1 MRSNQL
7 HGRATA
13 PGPGREPADAWLWH
27 YLVERSPDAVAVL
40 RGADHL
46 LEYANQSFCE
56 LAGQPSERLISCT
69 FAEAFRD
76 LSRTPHTILDRVYA
90 TGQPEASPDHECP
103 TFGQGVRYVRY
114 AAWPLPESPGR
125 VRGVILTARDVTD
138 RALARQELSR
148 LARDL
153 RALDERL
160 VAANARERDQAE
172 KATRQKAEFDALLE
186 TLAEGVLIADG
197 RGRLLMMNAAARTVL
212 GVSDKGIH
220 DVDHLQRLDARRPD
234 GSSLPADDRPLA
246 RAMRGEVFSEYEL
259 LHVRPDGETRRVV
272 ACGTSVRNDG
282 GDVSLAT
289 VVFRDVT
296 DLHRL
301 AQRREECLAL
311 ISHDLRG
318 PLTSI
323 VFSAQALKRSIERTH
338 APEDV
343 RTVGRIVANADRMTS
358 MIGEL
363 LEASSLEGPSGR
375 QRFVPCDLAE
385 VVAGVVE
392 RMDDALRRRIRVEAP
407 DRSYPVLGDPE
418 RLERAV
424 ANLVANA
431 LKYSPGETEVL
442 VSLAKGEGD
451 VSVEVVDRGIGIAK
465 ADLPKLFE
473 RYYRAPIDKRIGGL
487 GLGLYIALL
496 ITEAHRGRIVVESEL
511 GRGSSFRIVLPRSPD
526 AGP

>member
-13 PGPGREPADAWLWH
+13 QRPEREAADAWLWH

-56 LAGQPSERLISCT
+56 LAGQPSERLLSCA
-69 FAEAFRD
+69 FADAFRD
-76 LSRTPHTILDRVYA
+76 LSRTPHSILDRVYA
-90 TGQPEASPDHECP
+90 TGQPEASLDHEHRIV
-103 TFGQGVRYVRY
+103 GEGIRYVRY
-114 AAWPLPESPGR
+114 AAWPVPESPGR
-125 VRGVILTARDVTD
+125 GRGVILTAKDVTD
-138 RALARQELSR
+138 DVLARQELSR
-148 LARDL
+148 FARDV
-153 RALDERL
+153 RALGEQL
-160 VAANARERDQAE
+160 VAASVREREQAE
-172 KATRQKAEFDALLE
+172 EAARQKTEFDALLE
-186 TLAEGVLIADG
+186 TLAEGILITDG

-212 GVSDKGIH
+212 GVRGNCIR
-220 DVDHLQRLDARRPD
+220 DVADLERLDARRPD
-234 GSSLPADDRPLA
+234 GSSLPADERPLA

-259 LHVRPDGETRRVV
+259 LHVRPDGEARRVV
-272 ACGTSVRNDG
+272 ACGTSVRNCAG
-282 GDVSLAT
+282 HVSLAT

-301 AQRREECLAL
+301 AQRREEYAAL

-323 VFSAQALKRSIERTH
+323 VFSAQALKRSLERAH
-338 APEDV
+338 SPEDV
-343 RTVGRIVANADRMTS
+343 RTIGRIVANADRMTS

-363 LEASSLEGPSGR
+363 LEAASLEGRSCRP
-375 QRFVPCDLAE
+375 RFVPCDLAE

-392 RMDDALRRRIRVEAP
+392 RMDDALRRRIRVDAP
-407 DRSYPVLGDPE
+407 ERSYLVSGDPE
-418 RLERAV
+418 RLERAI

-442 VSLAKGEGD
+442 VTLAKGDGEL
-451 VSVEVVDRGIGIAK
+451 SVEVVDRGIGIAK

-473 RYYRAPIDKRIGGL
+473 RYYRAPTDKPVGGL
-487 GLGLYIALL
+487 GLGLYIARL
-496 ITEAHRGRIVVESEL
+496 ITEAHRGRIAVESEL
-511 GRGSSFRIVLPRSPD
+511 GQGSSFRIVLPRPPD
-526 AGP
+526 IE